1 MKKINLK
8 NKLGILF
15 INAILPVT
23 FILSSCNHS
32 NNWMSYPG
40 LELKEET
47 INGFKV
53 KFLIPSD
60 YTKDPREERS
70 QLAFYSDRTMMMDE
84 SSLIYFS
91 QEEPRSFFTIVSCNI
106 EDDPYRYSD
115 YMKGGEIYLDS
126 IMSVAQLSSDKGWTY
141 RMPLLQKR
149 RDKYG
154 HPITTIQYIT
164 RYMESDTIWGI
175 PIINEGG
182 IEKDSVEA
190 IVDFITITGT
200 DIIECYYY
208 SLDSYD
214 NFSYERFLK
223 IINSITVSK

>member
-1 MKKINLK
+1 
-8 NKLGILF
+8 
-15 INAILPVT
+15 
-23 FILSSCNHS
+23 
-32 NNWMSYPG
+32 MSYPG

-190 IVDFITITGT
+190 IVDFITIIGT

-208 SLDSYD
+208 SLDSYE